1 LSKQERQENQEK
13 QRVIPIDAQVKP
25 RRNARGQWIAGQS
38 GNPSGLFQT
47 GNTASLG
54 HGRRNSVSNLLNR
67 LGDTST
73 DEGTLRE
80 QLAAKLYQMA
90 LKGDI
95 NAIKVCLERMDGRVR
110 EELHVT
116 EVVTDEVV
124 IR

>member
-1 LSKQERQENQEK
+1 M
-13 QRVIPIDAQVKP
+13 
-25 RRNARGQWIAGQS
+25 
-38 GNPSGLFQT
+38 
-47 GNTASLG
+47 
-54 HGRRNSVSNLLNR
+54 SNLLNR
-67 LGDTST
+67 LGDTAT

-110 EELHVT
+110 EELHVIET
-116 EVVTDEVV
+116 ITDEVV

>member
-1 LSKQERQENQEK
+1 M
-13 QRVIPIDAQVKP
+13 
-25 RRNARGQWIAGQS
+25 
-38 GNPSGLFQT
+38 
-47 GNTASLG
+47 
-54 HGRRNSVSNLLNR
+54 
-67 LGDTST
+67 
-73 DEGTLRE
+73 RE